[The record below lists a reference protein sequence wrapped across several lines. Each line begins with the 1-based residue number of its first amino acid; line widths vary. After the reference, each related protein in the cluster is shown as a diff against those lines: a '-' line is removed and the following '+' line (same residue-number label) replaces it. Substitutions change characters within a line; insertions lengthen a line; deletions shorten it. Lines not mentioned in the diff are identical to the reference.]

1 MKKFCIITNSRKD
14 KDMATAKAAKEFLE
28 SHDCEVK
35 VFDNVDAVTNE
46 YISISPKDV
55 IEGCE
60 CIMTIGGDGT
70 LLHAVKGLYELD
82 CVFVGLNKGNMGF
95 LAEITTED
103 MEESLKKLLD
113 DNFKVEDR
121 MMITATLI
129 RDGKEIVK
137 SDVLNDI
144 VIHRGAEISVS
155 NYIVHVNGEL
165 LNKYCGDGIVVS
177 TPTGSTAYNYSA
189 GGPLARPD
197 SHLMIMTPI
206 CSHALGSRSIIF
218 SKNDV
223 LEIEIG
229 ADRKYDEESRCLSL
243 DGDKKIDVVAGD
255 IIKIEPD
262 RNSTKIAKLDDS
274 SFIQYVRS
282 KIK

>member
-14 KDMATAKAAKEFLE
+14 KDMATAKDAKEFLE
-28 SHDCEVK
+28 SHNCEVK

-46 YISISPKDV
+46 YVVVDPKEIPDD
-55 IEGCE
+55 CE

-70 LLHAVKGLYELD
+70 LLHAVKGLHQLG

-95 LAEITTED
+95 LAEISMDD

-113 DNFKVEDR
+113 DDFKEEER
-121 MMITATLI
+121 MLLKATLI
-129 RDGKEIVK
+129 RDGKEIQ
-137 SDVLNDI
+137 SADVLND
-144 VIHRGAEISVS
+144 VVLHRGAEISVS

-165 LNKYCGDGIVVS
+165 LNRYTGDGIIVS

-229 ADRKYDEESRCLSL
+229 EDRKYNQESRCLSM
-243 DGDKKIDVVAGD
+243 DGAEIIKLVAGD
-255 IIKIEPD
+255 VIKIEPD
-262 RNSTKIAKLDDS
+262 LNSIKIAKLDDS
-274 SFIQYVRS
+274 SFVQYVRS